1 MQVKS
6 FSDYLVEDAKK
17 EVTFVF
23 GRFNPPTIGHEKLF
37 DQTKK
42 LARSGTYRIHY
53 NLKTKLNFYV
63 RCFLNMLA
71 KLWLIRM

>member
-42 LARSGTYRIHY
+42 LSRSSTYRI
-53 NLKTKLNFYV
+53 
-63 RCFLNMLA
+63 
-71 KLWLIRM
+71 

>member
-42 LARSGTYRIHY
+42 LSRSGTYRIY
-53 NLKTKLNFYV
+53 ASKPV
-63 RCFLNMLA
+63 G
-71 KLWLIRM
+71 